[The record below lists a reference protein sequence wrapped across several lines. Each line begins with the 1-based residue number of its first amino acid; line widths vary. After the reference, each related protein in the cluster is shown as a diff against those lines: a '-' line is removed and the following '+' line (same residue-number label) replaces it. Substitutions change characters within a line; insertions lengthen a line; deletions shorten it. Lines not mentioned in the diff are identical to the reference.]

1 MSFYGI
7 PIILKEGTSV
17 ESKET
22 ALSENISAI
31 RSISEA
37 IKSTLGPKGLSKMLV
52 DSIGDVSV
60 TKDAFTILDEIEV
73 EHPAGK
79 LVVHLYKIMTKNVI
93 TASPNFTILDIVREL
108 EQYQI
113 SAIPVVD
120 EGKVLGVVSSDL
132 ITQQYILSYLQ
143 GHQNL

>member
-1 MSFYGI
+1 
-7 PIILKEGTSV
+7 
-17 ESKET
+17 
-22 ALSENISAI
+22 
-31 RSISEA
+31 
-37 IKSTLGPKGLSKMLV
+37 
-52 DSIGDVSV
+52 
-60 TKDAFTILDEIEV
+60 
-73 EHPAGK
+73 
-79 LVVHLYKIMTKNVI
+79 MTKNVI